1 MSENRVALVT
11 GAGSGIGRESTL
23 ALARAGF
30 TVVGT
35 GRTQATLDET
45 SAMADGGAVSM
56 IACDVTDETEVD
68 RLFAQIGERH
78 GRLDVVFNN
87 AGTNI
92 PAANFGE
99 LEYSGWRK
107 VLGVNLDGAFL
118 VAHRAF
124 RMMRDQDP
132 QGGRIINNGSISA
145 YLPRPG
151 SAPYTASKH
160 AISGLTRTI
169 ALDGRQH
176 SIACGQID
184 IGNAASHMTQAM
196 NSGVLQADL
205 SMKPEPTMDVSHV
218 GDAVVHMA
226 SLPLEANIL
235 FMTVM
240 ATNMPFVGRG

>member
-1 MSENRVALVT
+1 MSMGIALVT
-11 GAGSGIGRESTL
+11 GAGSGIGRESAL
-23 ALARAGF
+23 ALARAGW

-35 GRTQATLDET
+35 GRTQATLDQTVALADAMPVET
-45 SAMADGGAVSM
+45 
-56 IACDVTDETEVD
+56 IACDVTQEAQVD
-68 RLFAQIGERH
+68 ALFAAIAARH
-78 GRLDVVFNN
+78 GRLDLVFNN

-92 PAANFGE
+92 PAANFGD
-99 LEYSGWRK
+99 LDYAGWRK
-107 VLGVNLDGAFL
+107 VVGVNLDGAFL

-176 SIACGQID
+176 AIACGQLD
-184 IGNAASHMTQAM
+184 IGNAASHMTQKM
-196 NSGVLQADL
+196 NDGVMQADL
-205 SMKPEPTMDVSHV
+205 SVRPEPTMDVRHV

-226 SLPLEANIL
+226 SLPLEANVL

-240 ATNMPFVGRG
+240 ATTMPFVGRG